1 MIPRENGANPL
12 RTRRCNW
19 GVMLRNATVL
29 GWEGEADVKI
39 QKPEDLSHY
48 IEILTLGFRV
58 MLLLLFG
65 RATPFWRKYA
75 IIFAISAA
83 DYICECGSE

>member
-1 MIPRENGANPL
+1 M
-12 RTRRCNW
+12 
-19 GVMLRNATVL
+19 
-29 GWEGEADVKI
+29 KI

-65 RATPFWRKYA
+65 RATPFGGNMQLFLLLVLLITSVNAAANYEVLKEPGYERSCCNGYA
-75 IIFAISAA
+75 HHNNVDHLVTQVMS
-83 DYICECGSE
+83 